1 MCDFD
6 DYMLSVRLHGLLA
19 AKKTAGRTARVPVA
33 IVYVFSSDFPIYH
46 FFDPVGHTRGG
57 FAFGTVISHDSG
69 TNYYFTAYC
78 IYRPLWPSQLG
89 CHGSPM

>member
-33 IVYVFSSDFPIYH
+33 IVYYLRTLKDVSSLAYPPRLAVDL
-46 FFDPVGHTRGG
+46 G
-57 FAFGTVISHDSG
+57 FYVDDEA
-69 TNYYFTAYC
+69 
-78 IYRPLWPSQLG
+78 
-89 CHGSPM
+89 HGWAR

>member
-33 IVYVFSSDFPIYH
+33 IVYVFSFDFPIYH
-46 FFDPVGHTRGG
+46 FSDPNHPYIAL
-57 FAFGTVISHDSG
+57 FFE
-69 TNYYFTAYC
+69 
-78 IYRPLWPSQLG
+78 
-89 CHGSPM
+89 

>member
-19 AKKTAGRTARVPVA
+19 AKTPAGRTARVPVA
-33 IVYVFSSDFPIYH
+33 IVYVFSFDFPIYH

-57 FAFGTVISHDSG
+57 
-69 TNYYFTAYC
+69 
-78 IYRPLWPSQLG
+78 
-89 CHGSPM
+89 